1 MLILSVHTGRLSQL
15 YNIMQTAVQTGGNL
29 LDGRNDGTVHIIAIS
44 ELIKYGFYDGK
55 AGKVGDIFSA
65 ARLFDPVL
73 YNRAHSPE
81 CN

>member
-1 MLILSVHTGRLSQL
+1 M
-15 YNIMQTAVQTGGNL
+15 
-29 LDGRNDGTVHIIAIS
+29 DGRNDGPVHIIAMS
-44 ELIKYGFYDGK
+44 ELMKYGFYDGK
-55 AGKVGDIFSA
+55 TGKVGDIFSA